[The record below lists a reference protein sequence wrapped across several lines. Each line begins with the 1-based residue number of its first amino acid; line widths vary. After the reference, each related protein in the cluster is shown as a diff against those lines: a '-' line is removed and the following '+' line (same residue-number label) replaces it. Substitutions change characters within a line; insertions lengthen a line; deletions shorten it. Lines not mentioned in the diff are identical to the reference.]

1 MKFLFP
7 AHIIKASP
15 HYCKGLIHSGHE
27 QDACASE
34 GQFLNKSA
42 NRLFLLFIKL
52 SLLFLWATFRLSILT
67 PFETGTKQ
75 KRSTEYCKPFAIR
88 TGLEPATSAV
98 TGRHSNQLNYR
109 INFLRKL
116 IKTSA
121 IRTGLVLF
129 QEKPYP

>member
-7 AHIIKASP
+7 SLILKYRKNHNSIIKASP
-15 HYCKGLIHSGHE
+15 HYCKGLIHSERE

-75 KRSTEYCKPFAIR
+75 KRSTEY
-88 TGLEPATSAV
+88 L
-98 TGRHSNQLNYR
+98 
-109 INFLRKL
+109 
-116 IKTSA
+116 
-121 IRTGLVLF
+121 
-129 QEKPYP
+129 